1 MSFGTVSLQIDIYL
15 NLVNW
20 QIKLDSDEKPAKS
33 KEKMIK
39 GVKEIGCNKSTNKIL
54 TIDCPRI

>member
-33 KEKMIK
+33 KEKNDKK
-39 GVKEIGCNKSTNKIL
+39 GKRNRL
-54 TIDCPRI
+54 